1 MKFIESICY
10 SKGGYQN
17 LEFHQERVNRTFS
30 SFYSN
35 EPHRLNT
42 LLPKIEDESKM
53 KVRILYD
60 EEGVDIEY
68 AQYEKRNVKTL
79 EVVESGPFD
88 YQFKFENRDRIND
101 LFQYSKSDDII
112 ISIDGNITDSSY
124 SNLAFFDGEQWFTPD
139 TPLLNGTKRELL
151 LTTKKLTTMTLRKDD
166 LHSFEKVSLINAM
179 LDLGEIEV
187 PVENIKFGIR
197 K

>member
-1 MKFIESICY
+1 MKFLESICY

-30 SFYSN
+30 HFYSN
-35 EPHRLNT
+35 EPHELNA

-60 EEGVDIEY
+60 DEGVDIEY
-68 AQYEKRNVKTL
+68 AQYGKRNIKTL
-79 EVVESGPFD
+79 EVVESESFD

-101 LFQYSKSDDII
+101 LFRNSKSDDIV

-124 SNLAFFDGEQWFTPD
+124 SNLAFFDGEKWFTPEK
-139 TPLLNGTKRELL
+139 PLLNGIKRELL
-151 LTTKKLTTMTLRKDD
+151 LTTQKLIPITIRKDD
-166 LHSFEKVSLINAM
+166 LRSFEKVSLINAM

-187 PVENIKFGIR
+187 PAENILL
-197 K
+197 